1 MFHNF
6 LGNVPQLFQVMF
18 HNYYE
23 PALIDEYGLALTPGT
38 ENFISLSYERVRS
51 FTFSGALLT

>member
-1 MFHNF
+1 
-6 LGNVPQLFQVMF
+6 MF

-38 ENFISLSYERVRS
+38 ENFISLSYERVS
-51 FTFSGALLT
+51 FEDVPSCA